1 MQFEKL
7 GNVNLLWFLI
17 SVFLAIWLGQQLL
30 DAVLN
35 LEILNLRV
43 SNIISFKTRPLWFS
57 FVFSLKFIAWLL
69 SASVVALYLK
79 RRLWVT

>member
-1 MQFEKL
+1 MQLEKL

-30 DAVLN
+30 DAVLY

-43 SNIISFKTRPLWFS
+43 SNIISFKTRPIWFS
-57 FVFSLKFIAWLL
+57 FVFSLKLIAWLL